1 MARGRSRLV
10 TLLSLALP
18 MVLARASQSVMT
30 FADVLQVKNLGEKSI
45 AAVAT
50 GGLNTMT
57 FVMLP
62 MGLTFIVQSFVAQL
76 VGRGDL
82 KDTRRFA
89 WYGLG
94 FALFAGIGA
103 AIAIPLVLP
112 VLGLVSYPEDVRDLM
127 GGYMQIR
134 LLSVFAAVGIEAL
147 GSWYGGLGNTWMAM
161 IAGLITMVV
170 AVIGNA
176 ILIPY
181 FGVDGAAIACV
192 IATWLGFGFLA
203 VAFWRGWGGAPKQ
216 HGPLGL
222 SRRELWR
229 VARFGLPNGLNW
241 FFEFA
246 AFDLFVNVVVAK
258 LGAITV
264 AALNIVIAV
273 NSLAFMPAFGLA
285 TAGSILSG
293 QSIGAGEKDKVWSH
307 VKLTLACTIVW
318 EGAMALLYLLAPDRV
333 FSLFAPSGGGA
344 MLVATG
350 APMLMISA
358 IWQVFDAAGMTLNET
373 LRAAGDT
380 AWTAT
385 VRVAIAWGL
394 FLPGSLLVVRTWHG
408 GANGA
413 MACLVG
419 YLAVLALVLAA
430 RFKSGAW
437 KRIELI
443 EPKVEAVLLAESTG

>member
-1 MARGRSRLV
+1 MRSRLV
-10 TLLSLALP
+10 TLLTLALP

-30 FADVLQVKNLGEKSI
+30 FADVIQVKDLGEKSI

-62 MGLTFIVQSFVAQL
+62 TGLTFIVQAFVAQL

-94 FALFAGIGA
+94 FALLAGLSSL
-103 AIAIPLVLP
+103 IAIPFVRS
-112 VLGLVSYPEDVRDLM
+112 VLGVMSYDADVRDLM
-127 GGYMQIR
+127 ASYMQIR

-161 IAGLITMVV
+161 IAGMITMFG

-176 ILIPY
+176 LLIPHY
-181 FGVDGAAIACV
+181 GVDGAAIACV
-192 IATWLGFGFLA
+192 IATWLGFAFLA
-203 VAFWRGWGGAPKQ
+203 LSFWRSWGRAPKQ
-216 HGPLGL
+216 AGPLGL
-222 SRRELWR
+222 SKRELWR
-229 VARFGLPNGLNW
+229 VFRFGLPNGLNW
-241 FFEFA
+241 FIEFA

-293 QSIGAGEKDKVWSH
+293 QAIGANEKDRVWSI
-307 VKLTLACTIVW
+307 VKLTMMCTIAW
-318 EGAMALLYLLAPDRV
+318 EGMMALIYLIAPQHV
-333 FSLFAPSGGGA
+333 LHLFAPAGGGA
-344 MLVATG
+344 ALVATG

-358 IWQVFDAAGMTLNET
+358 IWQVFDAIGMTLNET

-385 VRVAIAWGL
+385 VRVAIAWAL
-394 FLPGSLLVVRTWHG
+394 FVPGSLLVVRVFGG

-419 YLAVLALVLAA
+419 YLAILALVLAG
-430 RFKSGAW
+430 RFRSGAW
-437 KRIELI
+437 KKIQLI
-443 EPKVEAVLLAESTG
+443 EPKIEEVLVT